1 MKNLKNKIP
10 KNETS
15 IKDEARNDVATPKSG
30 KSAKNP
36 TSLKNTKTS
45 TFKKANINAPSST
58 LVTQEAQMPVKDTY
72 KNGLNA
78 QNRHKTKKQTAD
90 ALAQDTKTST
100 SQTNAPQKSAQEA
113 KKFLVEAS
121 TWGVEIASCV
131 FIGTLLGLWLDKRFE
146 TGPIFLILFFLFG
159 VAAACLNIYRI
170 FQRTQG

>member
-10 KNETS
+10 KNEMS
-15 IKDEARNDVATPKSG
+15 IKDGARNDVATQKSG

-36 TSLKNTKTS
+36 TSLKNAKTS
-45 TFKKANINAPSST
+45 TFKKANIKAPST
-58 LVTQEAQMPVKDTY
+58 LVIQEAQMPAKDTY

-78 QNRHKTKKQTAD
+78 QNRHKTKKQAAD
-90 ALAQDTKTST
+90 ALAQNAKTST
-100 SQTNAPQKSAQEA
+100 SPNSAPQKSAQEA